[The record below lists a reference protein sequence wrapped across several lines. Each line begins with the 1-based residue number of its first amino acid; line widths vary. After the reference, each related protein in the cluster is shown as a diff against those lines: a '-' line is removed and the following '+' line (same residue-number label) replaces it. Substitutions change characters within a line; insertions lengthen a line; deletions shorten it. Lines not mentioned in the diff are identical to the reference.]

1 MGMTLKNTLSIK
13 DMVIAVTDME
23 GLPRIITGILV
34 KPSGLLYECTSVNL
48 QTGIKQVEYFMD
60 AELEKIEMLNIIDE
74 DKEEGEE

>member
-1 MGMTLKNTLSIK
+1 MTLKNTLSIK